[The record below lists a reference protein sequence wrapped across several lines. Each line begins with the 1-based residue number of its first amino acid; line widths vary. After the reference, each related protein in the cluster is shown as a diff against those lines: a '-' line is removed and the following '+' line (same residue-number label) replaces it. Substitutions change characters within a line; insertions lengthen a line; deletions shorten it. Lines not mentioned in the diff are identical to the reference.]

1 MKKISH
7 LTLATMFFPVALVL
21 FEFTVYIAN
30 DMIQPAMLS
39 VVAEFGV
46 GSAWIPTALTTFM
59 IGGGSLTWLLG
70 PLSDRYGRR
79 PMMLAGSVLFLLS
92 CLAILL
98 ASSIES
104 FMALRVL
111 QGMGMCFIGAVGY
124 AAIQEAFEEAAAI
137 KVMALMANVA
147 LIAPLI
153 GPFIGALVISVAPW
167 RVVFML
173 ISVFA
178 CVCVWGLWR
187 HMPETVDVKAQSLA
201 IHDDHFILRLLK
213 NYKQILTQSAFI
225 RAAIVPPL
233 LALPVLGWIGVGPM
247 VLMDTFKLTPLQFSY
262 WQVPVF
268 VCLIVGNFIL
278 ARVTG
283 RWPLTKTLK
292 IGLYLISFASVVFL
306 FSYFLMAHSFIPLVM
321 ATSLV
326 ALGEGLSF
334 SVYYRFALT
343 ASSADKGIVA
353 AAVNIMFTIVFVA
366 GIEIYKLVFIAGGLF
381 GYALFSALLAT
392 IVVPLAHI
400 SIAEAMAKR
409 AN

>member
-1 MKKISH
+1 MKKISG
-7 LTLATMFFPVALVL
+7 LTWGTIIFPVALVL

-46 GSAWIPTALTTFM
+46 GSAWIPTALTTFI

-79 PMMLAGSVLFLLS
+79 SIMLAGSILFLLS

-104 FMALRVL
+104 FMVLRVL

-124 AAIQEAFEEAAAI
+124 AAIQEAFEEVAAI
-137 KVMALMANVA
+137 KVMALMANIA

-167 RVVFML
+167 RAIFVL
-173 ISVFA
+173 ISLFA
-178 CVCVWGLWR
+178 CICVWGLWR
-187 HMPETVDVKAQSLA
+187 YMPETVDVNAQSLLT
-201 IHDDHFILRLLK
+201 HEDHFILRLLK
-213 NYKQILTQSAFI
+213 NYKQILTQVSFI

-233 LALPVLGWIGVGPM
+233 FALPVLGWIGVGPM
-247 VLMDTFKLTPLQFSY
+247 ILMDAFKLTPLQFSY

-268 VCLIVGNFIL
+268 VCLISGNFIL

-292 IGLYLISFASVVFL
+292 IGLYLMVIASVTFL
-306 FSYFLMAHSFIPLVM
+306 ASYFLMANSFIPLVM

-343 ASSADKGIVA
+343 ASNADKGVVA
-353 AAVNIMFTIVFVA
+353 AAVNIIFTIVFVV
-366 GIEIYKLVFIAGGLF
+366 GIEIYKLIFLTGGLF

-392 IVVPLAHI
+392 IVVPLARI
-400 SIAEAMAKR
+400 SISESMLKR
-409 AN
+409 LS